1 MRVEHAIRLSPLD
14 YKKAV
19 DTSIC
24 QGRSRIRCDASLT
37 DVVPTAKRAPKRTKP
52 EAADV
57 AATSTKYNLT
67 FRKEKVP
74 IFT

>member
-1 MRVEHAIRLSPLD
+1 MLEMCVEHTIRLCPLD
-14 YKKAV
+14 YKKA
-19 DTSIC
+19 
-24 QGRSRIRCDASLT
+24 LET

-52 EAADV
+52 EAADE
-57 AATSTKYNLT
+57 AANSTKYNLT